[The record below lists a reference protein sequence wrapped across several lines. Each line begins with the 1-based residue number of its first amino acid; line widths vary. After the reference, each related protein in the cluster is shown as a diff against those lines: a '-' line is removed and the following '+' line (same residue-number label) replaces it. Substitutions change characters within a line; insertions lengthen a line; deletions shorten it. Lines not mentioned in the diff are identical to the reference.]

1 MAKITKHRDK
11 ILEALRQWFR
21 IHDEAPSLLE
31 LCQELGMKPT
41 QKGSLQKWLK
51 TMRGID
57 IDWDD
62 DSPRSLRL
70 LQPDPLEVESPI
82 STVDTL
88 RYVTRGL
95 MEWEK
100 RQLDKRDDIPNA
112 LRIGMSQM
120 YLQSLLVNDESVAK
134 NIPELL
140 ENATKPL
147 TQWKPASKIKYLSE
161 EISLIEDG
169 ITSEFTHQWQVE
181 GYDAT
186 KQVQEKVL
194 EDVLNY
200 CRGQSNSLQEG
211 EELYRAFRTLVITKP
226 VLKYS
231 EYRHILSSSELRP
244 LQEFIVKSYIDL
256 DKFEEQ
262 DEYHFCPRC
271 GYVQRK
277 RPHNIYKCRNEFC
290 DRLNA
295 KLNLPPKSTIPR
307 SEASR
312 YKIVTLGIHEYGMIP
327 GIWEIYLAEKFKKL
341 GVKVTLWA
349 DIDEYDLLVEF
360 SKKKRWAIDV
370 KDWVSIYPQ
379 HIEKVSYRTD
389 ATETFVVFPDEREET
404 LGKKEFREREEKKLK
419 GVKLRLIS
427 EILSEAKNI
436 LNK

>member
-1 MAKITKHRDK
+1 MARITKHRDK
-11 ILEALRQWFR
+11 ILKALRQWFR
-21 IHDEAPSLLE
+21 ICDEAPSLQE

-41 QKGSLQKWLK
+41 QKGTLQKWLK
-51 TMRGID
+51 TMRGIN

-70 LQPDPLEVESPI
+70 LQSDPLEVEGSI

-100 RQLDKRDDIPNA
+100 QSPDKRDNIPKA
-112 LRIGMSQM
+112 LRMGMSQM
-120 YLQSLLVNDESVAK
+120 YLQSLLANDNSVAK

-147 TQWKPASKIKYLSE
+147 TDWKPASEIQNLAK

-169 ITSEFTHQWQVE
+169 ITSEFTHQWQIE

-211 EELYRAFRTLVITKP
+211 EELYRGFRKLIITKP
-226 VLKYS
+226 VLEYS
-231 EYRHILSSSELRP
+231 EYRRILSSSELRP
-244 LQEFIVKSYIDL
+244 LQDFIVKSYIDL

-262 DEYHFCPRC
+262 NKYHFCSRC

-277 RPHNIYKCRNEFC
+277 RPNNTYKCRNEFC
-290 DRLNA
+290 DRLSA
-295 KLNLPPKSTIPR
+295 KLNLPPKPTIPR
-307 SEASR
+307 NKASG
-312 YKIVTLGIHEYGMIP
+312 YKIITPGIHEYGTIP
-327 GIWEIYLAEKFKKL
+327 GIWELYLAEEFRKL

-370 KDWVSIYPQ
+370 KDWVKIYRY
-379 HIEKVSYRTD
+379 IEEVNYRFD

-404 LGKKEFREREEKKLK
+404 LGKKEHREREEKKLN

-427 EILSEAKNI
+427 EILSEARNI